1 MEYAKIAE
9 ALIELSGG
17 AGNISSVTH
26 CSTRLRLFIR
36 NKSSVNLEQIKKTK
50 PVLGTVF
57 SGDELQIVLG
67 KNLIPIYNE
76 VSKLHE
82 NSGAPASAA
91 DNTPKG
97 PMTPKERVKDLGS
110 RLIGFI
116 SAAVA
121 PLIPGLVGGGMLKVF
136 LLLITLAWPAFGE
149 TQTYDLLS
157 MVANIPFYF
166 MPVFVAYGAA
176 KKLGATPL
184 YAMTVAA
191 RLVYPNF
198 VELLKGEDPVT
209 ILSIPVMV
217 VNYSSTLLP
226 ALLIGACAHYVEKL
240 LTKIIP
246 GIIRPVFVG
255 MCTITITFILGITI
269 LEPV

>member
-136 LLLITLAWPAFGE
+136 LLLI
-149 TQTYDLLS
+149 
-157 MVANIPFYF
+157 
-166 MPVFVAYGAA
+166 A
-176 KKLGATPL
+176 K
-184 YAMTVAA
+184 
-191 RLVYPNF
+191 
-198 VELLKGEDPVT
+198 
-209 ILSIPVMV
+209 
-217 VNYSSTLLP
+217 
-226 ALLIGACAHYVEKL
+226 
-240 LTKIIP
+240 
-246 GIIRPVFVG
+246 
-255 MCTITITFILGITI
+255 
-269 LEPV
+269 

>member
-97 PMTPKERVKDLGS
+97 PMTPKERENPGLLDASRKKRVAAGCGLEVADVNRLLKQYEMMLQLTRQLSKGKMPLGLGKMPNLGS
-110 RLIGFI
+110 LGKI
-116 SAAVA
+116 
-121 PLIPGLVGGGMLKVF
+121 GGMGKMHGFGRKKRLK
-136 LLLITLAWPAFGE
+136 
-149 TQTYDLLS
+149 
-157 MVANIPFYF
+157 
-166 MPVFVAYGAA
+166 
-176 KKLGATPL
+176 
-184 YAMTVAA
+184 
-191 RLVYPNF
+191 
-198 VELLKGEDPVT
+198 
-209 ILSIPVMV
+209 
-217 VNYSSTLLP
+217 
-226 ALLIGACAHYVEKL
+226 
-240 LTKIIP
+240 
-246 GIIRPVFVG
+246 
-255 MCTITITFILGITI
+255 
-269 LEPV
+269 